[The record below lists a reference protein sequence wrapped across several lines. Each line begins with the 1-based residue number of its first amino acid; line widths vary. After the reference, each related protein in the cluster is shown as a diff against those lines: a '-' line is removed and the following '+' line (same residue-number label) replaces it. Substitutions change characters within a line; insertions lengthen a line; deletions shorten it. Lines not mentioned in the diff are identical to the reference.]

1 MAELPELVV
10 YAEVLARHLVGR
22 RIAAVDVAQPRVL
35 RRTTAAD
42 LQAGLP
48 GRAIAGVVRRGK
60 TLALSL
66 VGGVGG
72 AASAPPDANAGP
84 RLDVHLMLGGEPYLF
99 GPGEATT
106 VPQPTL
112 ALRLDD
118 GGALVFSDRHFD
130 LLRPGEAKMWV
141 GLDQKERAGVDP
153 TGAGFT
159 PEAFA
164 ALCRKQRLWP
174 IKAVLCDQR
183 LVAGLGNAYA
193 DEILWE
199 ARVRPRRAASLMT
212 PDEIARVHAATGQV
226 IAAATDA
233 LRAIVGDR
241 LRGEPKRD
249 FLRVHHRARR
259 ACPRCGT
266 KIAAETLR
274 DRITNWCPMCQG

>member
-22 RIAAVDVAQPRVL
+22 RVGGVEVIQPRVL
-35 RRTTAAD
+35 RRTAAAA
-42 LQAGLP
+42 LQAGVT
-48 GRAIAGVVRRGK
+48 GRAVAGAARRGK
-60 TLALSL
+60 TLALQL
-66 VGGVGG
+66 EG
-72 AASAPPDANAGP
+72 GP
-84 RLDVHLMLGGEPYLF
+84 RLDVHLMLGGEPHLF
-99 GPGEATT
+99 GPGEAATA
-106 VPQPTL
+106 PQPTFV
-112 ALRLDD
+112 LRTDD

-153 TGAGFT
+153 TSAAFT
-159 PEAFA
+159 PEALA

-174 IKAVLCDQR
+174 VKAVLCDQR

-212 PDEIARVHAATGQV
+212 PDEVARVHAATGQV
-226 IAAATDA
+226 IAAATEA
-233 LRAIVGDR
+233 LRALVGDR

-259 ACPRCGT
+259 PCPRCGT

-274 DRITNWCPMCQG
+274 DRITHWCPMCQG